1 MDNLKNISSISLK
14 KDFFYYLLP
23 WGLGDSMIFCG
34 LKDAMEKKLGGKI
47 LPVIKPSHELIM
59 KMYGIK
65 SYVVVSMNA
74 VETDQ
79 HKMLCTLAKKC
90 PEPERGKIYVA
101 HPEFHNHFHYL
112 MEELGNPSKDT
123 KFLSWYKVFFGISL
137 SEKLQLPLWYPEVS
151 PDLEKRVKALTGLSC
166 RDVIMVLPEANS
178 ANGISSDWWSKLLEN
193 LPQDKLLT
201 NITHIENFP
210 EFQKIPN
217 IELSLEEVTA
227 LALHCRQ
234 VYAVRSGL
242 CDLIF
247 SKGSDL
253 HVFYPTRNI
262 YSVFGLYDMFAFPGI
277 HETVYEA
284 DFDEYVHIGVL
295 PQQKTK
301 LGFGKW
307 LFCSKIR
314 RYSFF
319 GINFFSMVEK

>member
-1 MDNLKNISSISLK
+1 MNVLVTGSAGFVGRNLVENLKTIRDGKNRTRPNIHIDHIYEYDMENTPEQLDAFCADCDFVFNLAGVNRPKDPADFKAGNYGSASMLLDTLK
-14 KDFFYYLLP
+14 KH
-23 WGLGDSMIFCG
+23 G
-34 LKDAMEKKLGGKI
+34 
-47 LPVIKPSHELIM
+47 
-59 KMYGIK
+59 
-65 SYVVVSMNA
+65 N
-74 VETDQ
+74 
-79 HKMLCTLAKKC
+79 KC
-90 PEPERGKIYVA
+90 PV
-101 HPEFHNHFHYL
+101 
-112 MEELGNPSKDT
+112 M
-123 KFLSWYKVFFGISL
+123 LSSSL
-137 SEKLQLPLWYPEVS
+137 QATF
-151 PDLEKRVKALTGLSC
+151 KALTGLSC